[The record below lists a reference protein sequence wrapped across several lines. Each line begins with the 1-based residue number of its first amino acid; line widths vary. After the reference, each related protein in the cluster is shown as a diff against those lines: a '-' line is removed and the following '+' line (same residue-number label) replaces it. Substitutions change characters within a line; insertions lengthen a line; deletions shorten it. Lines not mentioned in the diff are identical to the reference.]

1 MASESLITIN
11 HQKNALY
18 FSVSWT
24 TLKINSAPNIF
35 KFELSTNQ
43 ENGYGLAIF
52 FMFWYKIHIFLK
64 DVSGAQ
70 LSWER
75 ESWAGRERKLSC
87 QVSEWPIKLLITYCD
102 GICNSLKLEEAL
114 ISPVPSPHT
123 LPQYHKGERAGES
136 VQWSS
141 HCLGTTEQKLLGS
154 GRGWEGKVRGVKVLG
169 TESEQGKVSSRFPLP
184 LSGGLSRQA
193 WKKPLPKA
201 SSFWAS
207 TSWHQRWRVRDG

>member
-114 ISPVPSPHT
+114 ISPVPFPPHPPPI
-123 LPQYHKGERAGES
+123 PQRGKGRWISS
-136 VQWSS
+136 VVIS
-141 HCLGTTEQKLLGS
+141 LL
-154 GRGWEGKVRGVKVLG
+154 RDHR
-169 TESEQGKVSSRFPLP
+169 T
-184 LSGGLSRQA
+184 
-193 WKKPLPKA
+193 KA
-201 SSFWAS
+201 SGVRERMRGKSEGCESIGNWVRARKGVFKISPSF
-207 TSWHQRWRVRDG
+207 VRRSQ